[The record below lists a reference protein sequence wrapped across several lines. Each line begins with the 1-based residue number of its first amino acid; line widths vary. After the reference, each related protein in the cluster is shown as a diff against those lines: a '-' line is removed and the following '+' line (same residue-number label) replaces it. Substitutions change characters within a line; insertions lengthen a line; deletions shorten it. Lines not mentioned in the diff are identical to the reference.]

1 MLIEN
6 GSLPPD
12 SRPLMLTL
20 DTLARMA
27 DRMPTEMSGT
37 SGAPPFRVP
46 DAECRLREVALPTV
60 AEEAGR
66 AARIFAFVVSVAV
79 LTFSSVGVLVGHAD
93 ELLAGHIPTSGALLS
108 TALWYA
114 GWTAMLIVPFAA
126 LGLVREL
133 LRFHRVRQTV
143 GDSAWL
149 DARGWLHSESGRV
162 ALRPR

>member
-1 MLIEN
+1 MLIQD
-6 GSLPPD
+6 GALRPD
-12 SRPLMLTL
+12 SLPLMLTL

-37 SGAPPFRVP
+37 SGAPPFRMP
-46 DAECRLREVALPTV
+46 DSECRLREVSLPTV

-66 AARIFAFVVSVAV
+66 AAQLFAFVVSVAV
-79 LTFSSVGVLVGHAD
+79 LTFSSVGVMVGHAD
-93 ELLAGHIPTSGALLS
+93 ELLGGHVPESGALLS

-126 LGLVREL
+126 LGLGREL
-133 LRFHRVRQTV
+133 VRYHRVRQTV

-162 ALRPR
+162 ALRR